1 MFTTHALV
9 DSLVQDVGALFYL
22 LIIRSYNL
30 ILVVLYNFN
39 YIFSSPTSNLN
50 GTV

>member
-1 MFTTHALV
+1 M
-9 DSLVQDVGALFYL
+9 
-22 LIIRSYNL
+22 
-30 ILVVLYNFN
+30 LYNFN